1 MTDTEDSRNE
11 KRQGDGAEGLWR
23 IGDEIYDLDGW
34 ATNHPG
40 GSEWITLI
48 QGTDITEAFEVF
60 SDLEPFRSLLE
71 FSNLAIFTSI
81 QFLSQAHHV
90 TLLAERLL
98 PVFYVQEATTPRS
111 CPFTFKSDG
120 FYRIFE
126 ERAREAQKYVDF
138 HNPTKTWNRN
148 SYMTRSSEQTPRF
161 SGVLLTWT
169 SITDLKRMENQP
181 RTESPSIHQNCPRH
195 ADSCIRT
202 IDILIF
208 IIDSTL
214 YAFVLSGKYQRGC
227 TRLSGVSRCQ

>member
-11 KRQGDGAEGLWR
+11 KRQDDGAEGLWP

-34 ATNHPG
+34 ATNHPD

-60 SDLEPFRSLLE
+60 SDLEPFRSFLE

-81 QFLSQAHHV
+81 PFLSQAHHV

-98 PVFYVQEATTPRS
+98 PEFYVREATTPRS

-126 ERAREAQKYVDF
+126 ERAREAQKHVDF

-148 SYMTRSSEQTPRF
+148 SYMTRSSPQTPRF

-169 SITDLKRMENQP
+169 SITGNNFMHQGDFFCMYFMDLLLQTSREWRINRGLSHHLFTKTVQDMQIAAFEQ
-181 RTESPSIHQNCPRH
+181 
-195 ADSCIRT
+195 
-202 IDILIF
+202 LIF
-208 IIDSTL
+208 
-214 YAFVLSGKYQRGC
+214 
-227 TRLSGVSRCQ
+227 